1 MAAQFSLPIVRHDG
15 RANGGVPRETAKSAG
30 PGYTRHNTTVVA
42 VQASGKGT
50 LMLGS
55 NMRLVI
61 GGLAAVAVGIAGGW
75 TLLAAMPV
83 EASAPASVVETA
95 SVQVTAPA
103 PTPDAATPTRAPA
116 QTATPN
122 PAPPTPPARTVAAP
136 PAPDTAPGDD
146 TQKKTR
152 IHLDGERSEL
162 KYDGDRGGL
171 HVNKDKVSVRTPYGK
186 FELNW

>member
-1 MAAQFSLPIVRHDG
+1 
-15 RANGGVPRETAKSAG
+15 
-30 PGYTRHNTTVVA
+30 
-42 VQASGKGT
+42 
-50 LMLGS
+50 MLGS

-61 GGLAAVAVGIAGGW
+61 GGFAAVAVGIAGGW

-83 EASAPASVVETA
+83 EASAPASVVEIA
-95 SVQVTAPA
+95 SVQVPTLA
-103 PTPDAATPTRAPA
+103 PTPDAATPARAPA
-116 QTATPN
+116 QTATPT
-122 PAPPTPPARTVAAP
+122 PAQPAQPAPPARTAATP
-136 PAPDTAPGDD
+136 PAPASDTAPADD

-162 KYDGDRGGL
+162 KYDGDKGGL